1 MDAGGAETNNGG
13 IYEKDGQRYFALYTE
28 IGGEGGYEQA
38 LTLYKKEGTKLEYVD
53 SSVRQDSEI
62 YPSKKSGDG
71 FNEDTIIYPDTNS
84 KEKYDNFYNSI
95 ISQEARDKIVDD
107 SSITYSYKLKNIID
121 PFYLTDINEI
131 KNILLANKMLS
142 LPSYKRLAIGEKY
155 YPKEV
160 ILTQDGK
167 TYLDMNVLKD
177 IKGLKIDKDEA
188 NILEK
193 DKKKYI
199 DLQDLTKLDLVTS
212 ENQDLV
218 RLKENL

>member
-1 MDAGGAETNNGG
+1 
-13 IYEKDGQRYFALYTE
+13 
-28 IGGEGGYEQA
+28 
-38 LTLYKKEGTKLEYVD
+38 
-53 SSVRQDSEI
+53 
-62 YPSKKSGDG
+62 
-71 FNEDTIIYPDTNS
+71 
-84 KEKYDNFYNSI
+84 
-95 ISQEARDKIVDD
+95 
-107 SSITYSYKLKNIID
+107 
-121 PFYLTDINEI
+121 
-131 KNILLANKMLS
+131 MLS

-177 IKGLKIDKDEA
+177 IKGLKVNKDEA

-193 DKKKYI
+193 DNKKYL